1 MRVLE
6 SMDSAT
12 KAAFLT
18 QKTHAAFDGSQVS
31 KSLAELCLELLA
43 QQKKTWPLLRKGYQ
57 SIRRGSERHV
67 SCKGFSVLLQH
78 NPGRIQSTLA
88 AVGEL
93 DIGSRPCFL
102 CLHHLPDGQ
111 KGILYRSTYLILSN
125 PMPVFPA
132 HFTIAHVDHRPQAI
146 SAHINTLLQLMTD
159 FGSGWTLLYNGPKCG
174 ASAPDHF
181 HFQAVPSGRMPMEKE
196 IEEKRKL
203 TLITQSDDVALYLAK
218 GMGREAVIIDGDSPT
233 AVEAAFKAFLNA
245 LKRVLGAHEEPMIN
259 IMGLYREDRGK
270 AQGSRLKG
278 KADSMDSSLAG
289 RTDTYHGGTWRLV
302 VFPRRKHRP
311 DAFFRTGDARVAVSP
326 AVVEM
331 GGILVAPF
339 ARDFERL
346 DAAAVEAIYKEVS
359 LERLSVEKAIAA
371 IR

>member
-1 MRVLE
+1 
-6 SMDSAT
+6 MDSAT
-12 KAAFLT
+12 KAALLNQT
-18 QKTHAAFDGSQVS
+18 TYAAFDGSQGS

-43 QQKKTWPLLRKGYQ
+43 QQKKTWPLLRKGYE

-78 NPGRIQSTLA
+78 NPGRMKSTLA
-88 AVGEL
+88 AVGEQ
-93 DIGSRPCFL
+93 DISGRPCFL
-102 CLHHLPDGQ
+102 CLRHLPEGQ
-111 KGILYRSTYLILSN
+111 KGILYRHSYLILGN
-125 PMPVFPA
+125 PMPVLPA
-132 HFTIAHVDHRPQAI
+132 HFTIVHVNHRPQAV
-146 SAHINTLLQLMTD
+146 SPHIDTLLQLMAD

-203 TLITQSDDVALYLAK
+203 TLIAQRDDVALYLAK
-218 GMGREAVIIDGDSPT
+218 GMGREAVIIEGGSPA
-233 AVEAAFKAFLNA
+233 AVGAAFKALLNA
-245 LKRVLGAHEEPMIN
+245 LKRVLSAHEEPMIN
-259 IMGLYREDRGK
+259 VIGLYGAR
-270 AQGSRLKG
+270 
-278 KADSMDSSLAG
+278 
-289 RTDTYHGGTWRLV
+289 TWRLV

-331 GGILVAPF
+331 GGILVTPF

-346 DAAAVEAIYKEVS
+346 DGTAIEAIYKEVS
-359 LERLSVEKAIAA
+359 LERLSVEKAIDA